1 VYFPAAATVTPLRT
15 RLMSV
20 SVLLHCTSMNTAPRT
35 KALLLV
41 PFAVFIVML
50 FFFTLGYVVTLA
62 MQIPLSLGFPISV
75 RVIGLLVLLS
85 GFLFLGW
92 FFIDRR
98 PVNVLVS
105 TYVTF
110 SKAMK
115 RIPLEEWS
123 GRTEPL
129 VVKGPYQYVRHPLY
143 SGVLLLLLGWWLL
156 LDFSFILVST
166 LLLLLWFSFVVAP
179 FEEKELRAMF
189 GEDYERYARRV
200 SRIIPFTTCHKKG
213 E

>member
-1 VYFPAAATVTPLRT
+1 
-15 RLMSV
+15 MS
-20 SVLLHCTSMNTAPRT
+20 TAPRI
-35 KALLLV
+35 KAFVLV
-41 PFAVFIVML
+41 PLAVFIVML
-50 FFFTLGYVVTLA
+50 FFFALGYLVTLVL
-62 MQIPLSLGFPISV
+62 QIPLRLGFPISV
-75 RVIGLLVLLS
+75 RVIGSLVLLS

-92 FFIDRR
+92 FFTDRT

-110 SKAMK
+110 SKAAR
-115 RIPLEEWS
+115 RIPLEERS

-156 LDFSFILVST
+156 LDSSFILVST

-189 GEDYERYARRV
+189 GKDYEHYARRV
-200 SRIIPFTTCHKKG
+200 SRIIPFTTRHKKA

>member
-1 VYFPAAATVTPLRT
+1 MTGFTPP
-15 RLMSV
+15 SV
-20 SVLLHCTSMNTAPRT
+20 VSACWSPPSGRITHRS
-35 KALLLV
+35 
-41 PFAVFIVML
+41 
-50 FFFTLGYVVTLA
+50 TLA
-62 MQIPLSLGFPISV
+62 
-75 RVIGLLVLLS
+75 
-85 GFLFLGW
+85 FL
-92 FFIDRR
+92 
-98 PVNVLVS
+98 
-105 TYVTF
+105 TF